1 MEDKTMRMNAPKVLT
16 WLISVILGVGGIL
29 LKLDVINI
37 VALDKFDFWLVAG
50 GFVLLMLG
58 NIFKGL

>member
-1 MEDKTMRMNAPKVLT
+1 MRMNAPKVLT

-50 GFVLLMLG
+50 GFVLLALG

>member
-1 MEDKTMRMNAPKVLT
+1 MRMNAPKVLT

>member
-1 MEDKTMRMNAPKVLT
+1 MNAPKVLT